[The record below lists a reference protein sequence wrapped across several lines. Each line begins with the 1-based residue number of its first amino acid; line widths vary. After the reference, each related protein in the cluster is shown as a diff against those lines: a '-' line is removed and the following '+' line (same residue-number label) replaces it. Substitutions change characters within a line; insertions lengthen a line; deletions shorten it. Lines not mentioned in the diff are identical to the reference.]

1 MTENKIN
8 TRKEILNRAR
18 IIFALVALFGIF
30 IAVSIFRLQN
40 GMATDFN
47 IKEERKNT
55 RTTTVSG
62 IRGNIYDAEGGLLA
76 TSVPTYDIMWDS
88 RINALTDAHFNE
100 KLDSLSFL
108 LGKNFKQRTAIEWR
122 NKLINLRKIGHR
134 YYTLLSDVSFDKVR
148 EMKRSWPLIREDKY
162 KGGFWSIE
170 KGKRMYFMGEMA
182 KRAIGYTRNGVNVGL
197 EGAFDSLLKGQT
209 VDVLLQRLPG
219 NIWRP
224 VKVGSG
230 FEAENGK
237 DIVTTLDTRFQDI
250 TQHALNKAL
259 KQHGADHGCAIVME
273 VETGQIKAMANLK
286 RGKDGNYYESMN
298 YAVDQ
303 FMEPGSTFKIISAMA
318 LLEDDEISLTDS
330 IPTHKGK
337 IKFYDTEFKDDE
349 HNKSI
354 PNAYTLQECIEQS
367 SNVGIS
373 QFVHNAYKNN
383 PKKFLSHLERLG
395 LSLKPNFDIP
405 SSNHPVILD
414 PSHPLWSGVTLPSMS
429 IGYATRLSPLQM
441 LSVYNSIANNGTL
454 MNPYL
459 VKEIRQNGKVLTKI
473 SPKII
478 QKKICSKSTN
488 EALKDMLRGV
498 VLRGTAQKIFK
509 ESLVEVSGKTGTA
522 RIINSNGRGYSN
534 KHMASF
540 VGYFPANKPTYSI
553 IVVVNEPSSGDI
565 YGASVA
571 APVFKDIANKIY
583 SAHIKIQPELIAQV
597 KRSNP
602 NILNSETQKIIENL
616 ESLEIPYTCSDET
629 ARLSSARLK
638 DGTIQLTALPIK
650 NGVVPDFRKMGA
662 RQAMI
667 LASKLG
673 LRANIS
679 GFGQV
684 HMQSIKPGTRI
695 HNRLNLTLYLKP

>member
-40 GMATDFN
+40 GMVKDFN

-55 RTTTVSG
+55 RKSTVSG

-88 RINALTDAHFNE
+88 RISALTDVHFYE
-100 KLDSLSFL
+100 KLDSLSVL
-108 LGKNFKQRTAIEWR
+108 LGRNFKQRNAQEWR
-122 NKLINLRKIGHR
+122 NKLIHLRKIGHR
-134 YYTLLSDVSFDKVR
+134 YYTLLSDVSFEKVR
-148 EMKRSWPLIREDKY
+148 EMKKTWPLIREDKY

-182 KRAIGYTRNGVNVGL
+182 KRAIGYTRNGVNIGL
-197 EGAFDSLLKGQT
+197 EGAFDSLLRGQT
-209 VDVLLQRLPG
+209 VDVMLQRLPG

-224 VKVGSG
+224 IKVGAG

-237 DIVTTLDTRFQDI
+237 DIVTTLNTRFQDI
-250 TQHALNKAL
+250 TQYALNKAL

-286 RGKDGNYYESMN
+286 RGNDGTYYESMN

-318 LLEDDEISLTDS
+318 LLEDDEVSLEDS
-330 IPTHKGK
+330 ISTHKGK
-337 IKFYDTEFKDDE
+337 IKYFDTEFKDDE
-349 HNKSI
+349 HNKKI
-354 PNAYTLQECIEQS
+354 PSAYSLQECIEQS

-373 QFVHNAYKNN
+373 QFIYQAYKDN
-383 PKKFLSHLERLG
+383 PTKFLSHLERLG

-414 PSHPLWSGVTLPSMS
+414 PNHPLWSRVTLPSMS
-429 IGYATRLSPLQM
+429 IGYATRLSPLQI
-441 LSVYNSIANNGTL
+441 LNVYNTIANNGIL

-478 QKKICSKSTN
+478 HKKICSKSTN
-488 EALKDMLRGV
+488 EALKNMLRGV
-498 VLRGTAQKIFK
+498 VVRGTAQKTFK

-540 VGYFPANKPTYSI
+540 VGYFPANSPMYSI

-571 APVFKDIANKIY
+571 APVFKEIANKIY
-583 SAHIKIQPELIAQV
+583 SAHIRIQPELIAQEN
-597 KRSNP
+597 RSKP
-602 NILNSETQKIIENL
+602 HILVSETQKIIENL
-616 ESLEIPYTCSDET
+616 ETLQIPYTCSDES
-629 ARLSSARLK
+629 AVLSS
-638 DGTIQLTALPIK
+638 GTDK
-650 NGVVPDFRKMGA
+650 NGKVQLNAITHKSGLVPDFTKMGA
-662 RQAMI
+662 RQA
-667 LASKLG
+667 LKVASQFG
-673 LRANIS
+673 LHAKIS

-684 HMQSIKPGTRI
+684 HAQSIDPGTRI
-695 HNRLNLTLYLKP
+695 TNRSNITLYLKP